1 MRVILRQEVHNL
13 GDAGDIV
20 KVRPGYGRNFLIPR
34 GLAIPATEGSVRQ
47 VEHQKRVA
55 EAIRRKNLATAKSM
69 KDRLEGAALS
79 IRRETGEDDRLFGAV
94 TNRDIAEALLAE
106 GHEVDRRQI
115 ILDEPIKSIG
125 LFTVPV
131 RLHRDVT
138 ANIKLYVIRSAN

>member
-1 MRVILRQEVHNL
+1 MRLILRKEVTNL

-20 KVRPGYGRNFLIPR
+20 KVKPGYGRNYLIPR

-47 VEHQKRVA
+47 VEHHKRVA
-55 EAIRRKNLATAKSM
+55 DAIRRKNLVGAKDL
-69 KDRLEGAALS
+69 KEKLEGTAVS

-94 TNRDIAEALLAE
+94 TNRDVAEALAAE
-106 GHEVDRRQI
+106 GIEVDRRQI
-115 ILDEPIKSIG
+115 VLDEPIKSIG

-138 ANIKLYVIRSAN
+138 ANVRVYVIRA